1 MKTKGD
7 VTMSFK
13 ITKASYFTNE
23 WSFSER
29 FKEENKPCKNAFLK
43 VYENGNK
50 EWVVEINT
58 LEELIA
64 LRKEV
69 NEELVIGLNDTITI
83 YDDFIE

>member
-1 MKTKGD
+1 ML
-7 VTMSFK
+7 FK

-23 WSFSER
+23 WTFKER
-29 FKEENKPCKNAFLK
+29 FKEENKPCKNAVLK
-43 VYENGNK
+43 TYGNGVE
-50 EWVVEINT
+50 EWTVEINT
-58 LEELIA
+58 LEDLLA